1 MKIRRK
7 AVIFVSSMMLLSCF
21 STIGSAQILPEAD
34 VECED
39 LVTLDISPGS
49 TRQAIV
55 NCELTNPTSGPESIE
70 ISYQSGNLDVAGPG
84 SMTVEGGESVDFQ
97 IAVESTGEIP
107 AGMYDINVSV
117 VVTEWNGVPVSVF
130 GFSDEDVIEVEVL
143 PYTVCSSSGPSAI
156 FSEAG
161 EDVLFSVVY
170 SCDSNE
176 ENSLEV
182 SLHLLEKGSSQETMW
197 PSGFN
202 DMSVDTCRVEN
213 PMGSVNCDFVL
224 TTPSNL
230 QSKWEG
236 CLIVVDEM
244 TDPNWGCSSEF
255 AFSLTVNEKE
265 TVVPSVGLDV
275 NGTFLEDFGITEE
288 NQSLLIGVGLGGAI
302 LMLSLFF
309 LYRRRRG

>member
-1 MKIRRK
+1 MKILRM
-7 AVIFVSSMMLLSCF
+7 AVIFVSSMMPICCF
-21 STIGSAQILPEAD
+21 STSGSAQILPEAD

-39 LVTLDISPGS
+39 SVTLDISPDS
-49 TRQAIV
+49 VKQAIV
-55 NCELTNPTSGPESIE
+55 NCELTNPTSGSENIE
-70 ISYQSGNLDVAGPG
+70 ISYQSGNLNVAGPG

-97 IAVESTGEIP
+97 IAVASSGEIP

-130 GFSDEDVIEVEVL
+130 GFSDEDVVEVEIL

-161 EDVLFSVVY
+161 DDVLLSVVY

-176 ENSLEV
+176 ESSLEV
-182 SLHLLEKGSSQETMW
+182 SLHLLEEGSIQETMW

-244 TDPNWGCSSEF
+244 TDPIWSCSSEF

-265 TVVPSVGLDV
+265 TVVPSVGIDV
-275 NGTFLEDFGITEE
+275 NGTFLEELGVTEE
-288 NQSLLIGVGLGGAI
+288 NQNLVIGGAAGGLI
-302 LMLSLFF
+302 LVASLYAFF
-309 LYRRRRG
+309 RRKV

>member
-1 MKIRRK
+1 MKIRRM
-7 AVIFVSSMMLLSCF
+7 AVIFVSSMMLICCF
-21 STIGSAQILPEAD
+21 STSGSAQILPEAD

-39 LVTLDISPGS
+39 SVTLDISPDS
-49 TRQAIV
+49 VKQAIV
-55 NCELTNPTSGPESIE
+55 NCELTNPTSGSESIE
-70 ISYQSGNLDVAGPG
+70 ISYQSGNLNVAGPG
-84 SMTVEGGESVDFQ
+84 SITVEGGESVDFQ
-97 IAVESTGEIP
+97 IAVASSGEIP

-130 GFSDEDVIEVEVL
+130 GFSDEDVVEVEVL

-161 EDVLFSVVY
+161 DDVLLSVVY

-176 ENSLEV
+176 ESSLEV
-182 SLHLLEKGSSQETMW
+182 SLHLLEEGSIQETMW

-244 TDPNWGCSSEF
+244 TDPIWSCSSEF

-265 TVVPSVGLDV
+265 TVVPSVGIDV
-275 NGTFLEDFGITEE
+275 NGTFLEELGVTEE
-288 NQSLLIGVGLGGAI
+288 NQNLVIGGAAGGLI
-302 LMLSLFF
+302 LVASLYVFF
-309 LYRRRRG
+309 RRKV

>member
-1 MKIRRK
+1 MKILRM
-7 AVIFVSSMMLLSCF
+7 AVIFVSSMMLICCF
-21 STIGSAQILPEAD
+21 STSGSAQILPEAD

-39 LVTLDISPGS
+39 SVTLDISPDS
-49 TRQAIV
+49 VKQAIV
-55 NCELTNPTSGPESIE
+55 NCELTNPTSGSENIE
-70 ISYQSGNLDVAGPG
+70 ISYQSGNLNVAGPG

-97 IAVESTGEIP
+97 IAVASSGEIP

-130 GFSDEDVIEVEVL
+130 GFSDEDVVEVEIL

-161 EDVLFSVVY
+161 DDVLLSVVY

-176 ENSLEV
+176 ESSLEV
-182 SLHLLEKGSSQETMW
+182 SLHLLEEGSIQETMW

-244 TDPNWGCSSEF
+244 TDPIWSCSSEF

-265 TVVPSVGLDV
+265 TVVPSVGIDV
-275 NGTFLEDFGITEE
+275 NGTFLEELGVTEE
-288 NQSLLIGVGLGGAI
+288 NQNLVIGGAAGGLI
-302 LMLSLFF
+302 LVASLYAFF
-309 LYRRRRG
+309 RRKV

>member
-1 MKIRRK
+1 MKIRRM
-7 AVIFVSSMMLLSCF
+7 AVIFVSSMMLICCF
-21 STIGSAQILPEAD
+21 STSGSAQILPEAD

-39 LVTLDISPGS
+39 SVTLDISPDS
-49 TRQAIV
+49 VKQAIV
-55 NCELTNPTSGPESIE
+55 NCELTNPTSGSESVE
-70 ISYQSGNLDVAGPG
+70 ISYQSGNLNVAGPG
-84 SMTVEGGESVDFQ
+84 SITVEGGESVDFQ
-97 IAVESTGEIP
+97 IAVASSGEIP

-130 GFSDEDVIEVEVL
+130 GFSDEDVVEVEVL

-161 EDVLFSVVY
+161 DDVLLSVVY

-176 ENSLEV
+176 ESSLEV
-182 SLHLLEKGSSQETMW
+182 SLHLLEEGSVQETMW

-244 TDPNWGCSSEF
+244 TDPIWSCSSEF

-265 TVVPSVGLDV
+265 TVVPSVGIDV
-275 NGTFLEDFGITEE
+275 NGTFLEELGVTEE
-288 NQSLLIGVGLGGAI
+288 NQNLVIGGAAGGLI
-302 LMLSLFF
+302 LVASLYAFF
-309 LYRRRRG
+309 RRKV

>member
-1 MKIRRK
+1 MKIRRM
-7 AVIFVSSMMLLSCF
+7 AVIFVSSMMLICCF
-21 STIGSAQILPEAD
+21 STSGSAQILPEAD
-34 VECED
+34 LECED
-39 LVTLDISPGS
+39 SVTLDISPDS
-49 TRQAIV
+49 VKQAIV
-55 NCELTNPTSGPESIE
+55 NCELTNPTSGSESIE
-70 ISYQSGNLDVAGPG
+70 ISYQSGNLNVAGPG
-84 SMTVEGGESVDFQ
+84 SITVEGGESVDFQ
-97 IAVESTGEIP
+97 IAVASSGEIP
-107 AGMYDINVSV
+107 TGMYDINVSA

-130 GFSDEDVIEVEVL
+130 GFSDEDVVEVEVL

-161 EDVLFSVVY
+161 DDVLLSVVY

-176 ENSLEV
+176 ESSLEV
-182 SLHLLEKGSSQETMW
+182 SLHLLEEGSIQETMW

-244 TDPNWGCSSEF
+244 TDPIWSCSSEF

-265 TVVPSVGLDV
+265 TVVPSVGIDV
-275 NGTFLEDFGITEE
+275 NGTFLEELGVTEE
-288 NQSLLIGVGLGGAI
+288 NQNLVIGGAAGGLI
-302 LMLSLFF
+302 LVASLYAFF
-309 LYRRRRG
+309 RRKV

>member
-1 MKIRRK
+1 MKIRRM
-7 AVIFVSSMMLLSCF
+7 AVIFVSSMMLICCF
-21 STIGSAQILPEAD
+21 STSGSAQILPEAD

-39 LVTLDISPGS
+39 SVMLDISPDS
-49 TRQAIV
+49 VKQAIV
-55 NCELTNPTSGPESIE
+55 NCELTNPTSGSESIE
-70 ISYQSGNLDVAGPG
+70 ISYQSGNLNVAGPG
-84 SMTVEGGESVDFQ
+84 SMTVGGGESVDFQ
-97 IAVESTGEIP
+97 IAVASSGEIP

-130 GFSDEDVIEVEVL
+130 GFSDEDVVEVEVL

-161 EDVLFSVVY
+161 DDVLLSVVY

-176 ENSLEV
+176 ESSLEV
-182 SLHLLEKGSSQETMW
+182 SLHLLEEGSIQETMW

-244 TDPNWGCSSEF
+244 TDPIWSCSSEF

-265 TVVPSVGLDV
+265 TVVPSVGIDV
-275 NGTFLEDFGITEE
+275 NGTFLEELGVTEE
-288 NQSLLIGVGLGGAI
+288 NQNLVIGGAAGGLI
-302 LMLSLFF
+302 LVASLYAFF
-309 LYRRRRG
+309 RRKV

>member
-1 MKIRRK
+1 MKVRDM
-7 AVIFVSSMMLLSCF
+7 AVIFVSSMMLICCF
-21 STIGSAQILPEAD
+21 SSIGSAQILPEAD

-39 LVTLDISPGS
+39 SVRLDISPGS
-49 TRQAIV
+49 AKQAIV
-55 NCELTNPTSGPESIE
+55 NCELTNPTSGSESME
-70 ISYQSGNLDVAGPG
+70 ISYQSGNLNVAGPG
-84 SMTVEGGESVDFQ
+84 SMTVGGGESVDFQ
-97 IAVESTGEIP
+97 IAVASSGENP

-130 GFSDEDVIEVEVL
+130 GFSDEDVVEVEVL

-156 FSEAG
+156 FAEAG
-161 EDVLFSVVY
+161 DDVSFSVVY

-182 SLHLLEKGSSQETMW
+182 SLHLLEEGSSQETMW

-236 CLIVVDEM
+236 CLIVVDET
-244 TDPNWGCSSEF
+244 TDPIWGCSSEF
-255 AFSLTVNEKE
+255 AFSLTVNEKD
-265 TVVPSVGLDV
+265 TVVPSVGIEV
-275 NGTFLEDFGITEE
+275 NGTFLEELGVTEE
-288 NQSLLIGVGLGGAI
+288 NQNLVVGGTAGVLILVASLYV
-302 LMLSLFF
+302 FF
-309 LYRRRRG
+309 KRKV

>member
-1 MKIRRK
+1 MKVRDM
-7 AVIFVSSMMLLSCF
+7 AVIFVSSMMLICCF

-39 LVTLDISPGS
+39 SVTLDISPGS
-49 TRQAIV
+49 AKQAIV
-55 NCELTNPTSGPESIE
+55 NCELTNPTSGSESME
-70 ISYQSGNLDVAGPG
+70 ISYQSGNLNVAGPG
-84 SMTVEGGESVDFQ
+84 SMTVGGGESVDFQ
-97 IAVESTGEIP
+97 IAVASSGENP

-130 GFSDEDVIEVEVL
+130 GFSDEDVVEVEVL

-156 FSEAG
+156 FAEAG
-161 EDVLFSVVY
+161 DDVSFSVVY

-182 SLHLLEKGSSQETMW
+182 SLHLLEEGSSQETMW

-236 CLIVVDEM
+236 CLIVVDET
-244 TDPNWGCSSEF
+244 TDPIWGCSSEF
-255 AFSLTVNEKE
+255 AFSLTVNEKD
-265 TVVPSVGLDV
+265 TVVPSVGIEV
-275 NGTFLEDFGITEE
+275 NGTFLEELGVTEE
-288 NQSLLIGVGLGGAI
+288 NQNLVVGGTAGVLILVASLYV
-302 LMLSLFF
+302 FF
-309 LYRRRRG
+309 KRKV

>member
-1 MKIRRK
+1 MKIRRM
-7 AVIFVSSMMLLSCF
+7 AVIFVSSMMLICCF
-21 STIGSAQILPEAD
+21 STSGSAQILPEAD

-39 LVTLDISPGS
+39 SVTLDISPDS
-49 TRQAIV
+49 VKQAIV
-55 NCELTNPTSGPESIE
+55 HCELTNPTSGSESIE
-70 ISYQSGNLDVAGPG
+70 ISYQSGNLNVAGPG

-97 IAVESTGEIP
+97 IAVASSGEIP

-130 GFSDEDVIEVEVL
+130 GFSDEDVVEVEVL

-161 EDVLFSVVY
+161 DDVLLSVVY

-176 ENSLEV
+176 ESSLEV
-182 SLHLLEKGSSQETMW
+182 SLHLLEEGSIQETMW

-244 TDPNWGCSSEF
+244 TDPIWSCSSEF

-265 TVVPSVGLDV
+265 TVVPSVGIDV
-275 NGTFLEDFGITEE
+275 NGTFLEELGVTEE
-288 NQSLLIGVGLGGAI
+288 NQNLVIGGAAGGLI
-302 LMLSLFF
+302 LVASLYAFF
-309 LYRRRRG
+309 RRKV

>member
-1 MKIRRK
+1 MKIRRM
-7 AVIFVSSMMLLSCF
+7 AVIFVSSMMLICCF
-21 STIGSAQILPEAD
+21 STSGSAQILPEAD

-39 LVTLDISPGS
+39 SVTLDISPDS
-49 TRQAIV
+49 VKQAIV
-55 NCELTNPTSGPESIE
+55 NCELTNPTSGSESIE
-70 ISYQSGNLDVAGPG
+70 ISYQSGNLNVAGPG

-97 IAVESTGEIP
+97 ISVASSGEIP

-130 GFSDEDVIEVEVL
+130 GFSDEDVVEVEIL

-161 EDVLFSVVY
+161 DDVLLSVVY

-176 ENSLEV
+176 ESSLEV
-182 SLHLLEKGSSQETMW
+182 SLHLLEEGSIQETMW

-244 TDPNWGCSSEF
+244 TDPIWSCSSEF

-265 TVVPSVGLDV
+265 TVVPSVGIDV
-275 NGTFLEDFGITEE
+275 NGTFLEELGVTEE
-288 NQSLLIGVGLGGAI
+288 NQNLVIGGAAGGLI
-302 LMLSLFF
+302 LVASLYAFF
-309 LYRRRRG
+309 RRKV

>member
-1 MKIRRK
+1 MKIRRM
-7 AVIFVSSMMLLSCF
+7 AVIFVSSMMLICCF
-21 STIGSAQILPEAD
+21 STSGSAQILPEAD

-39 LVTLDISPGS
+39 SVMLDISPDS
-49 TRQAIV
+49 VKQAIV
-55 NCELTNPTSGPESIE
+55 NCELTNPTSGSESIE
-70 ISYQSGNLDVAGPG
+70 ISYQSGNLNVAGPG

-97 IAVESTGEIP
+97 IVVASSGEIT

-130 GFSDEDVIEVEVL
+130 GFSDEDVVEVEIL

-161 EDVLFSVVY
+161 DDVLLSVVY

-176 ENSLEV
+176 ESSLEV
-182 SLHLLEKGSSQETMW
+182 SLHLLEEGSIQETMW

-244 TDPNWGCSSEF
+244 TDPIWSCSSEF

-265 TVVPSVGLDV
+265 TVVPSVGIDV
-275 NGTFLEDFGITEE
+275 NGTFLEELGVTEE
-288 NQSLLIGVGLGGAI
+288 NQNLVIGGAASGLI
-302 LMLSLFF
+302 LVASLYAFF
-309 LYRRRRG
+309 RRKV

>member
-1 MKIRRK
+1 MKIRRM
-7 AVIFVSSMMLLSCF
+7 AVIFVSSMMLICCF
-21 STIGSAQILPEAD
+21 STSGSAQILPEAD
-34 VECED
+34 LECED
-39 LVTLDISPGS
+39 SVTLDISPDS
-49 TRQAIV
+49 TKQAIV
-55 NCELTNPTSGPESIE
+55 NCELTNPTSGSESIE
-70 ISYQSGNLDVAGPG
+70 ISYQSGNLNVAGPG
-84 SMTVEGGESVDFQ
+84 SITVEGGESVDFQ
-97 IAVESTGEIP
+97 IAVASSGEIP
-107 AGMYDINVSV
+107 TGMYDINVSV

-130 GFSDEDVIEVEVL
+130 GFSDEDVVEVEVL

-161 EDVLFSVVY
+161 DDVLLSVVY

-176 ENSLEV
+176 ESSLEV
-182 SLHLLEKGSSQETMW
+182 SLHLLEEGSIQETMW

-244 TDPNWGCSSEF
+244 TDPIWSCSSEF

-265 TVVPSVGLDV
+265 TVVPSVGIDV
-275 NGTFLEDFGITEE
+275 NGTFLEELGVTEE
-288 NQSLLIGVGLGGAI
+288 NQNLVIGGAAGGLI
-302 LMLSLFF
+302 LVASLYAFF
-309 LYRRRRG
+309 RRKV

>member
-1 MKIRRK
+1 MKIRRM
-7 AVIFVSSMMLLSCF
+7 AVIFVSSMMLICCF
-21 STIGSAQILPEAD
+21 STSGSAQILPEAD

-39 LVTLDISPGS
+39 SVMLDISPDS
-49 TRQAIV
+49 VKQAIV
-55 NCELTNPTSGPESIE
+55 NCELTNPTSGSESIE
-70 ISYQSGNLDVAGPG
+70 ISYQSGNLNVAGPG

-97 IAVESTGEIP
+97 IAVASSGEIP

-130 GFSDEDVIEVEVL
+130 GFSDEDVVEVEIL

-161 EDVLFSVVY
+161 DDVLLSVVY

-176 ENSLEV
+176 ESSLEV
-182 SLHLLEKGSSQETMW
+182 SLHLLEEGSIQETMW

-202 DMSVDTCRVEN
+202 DMSLDTCRVEN

-244 TDPNWGCSSEF
+244 TDPIWSCSSEF

-265 TVVPSVGLDV
+265 TVVPSVGIDV
-275 NGTFLEDFGITEE
+275 NGTFLEELGVTEE
-288 NQSLLIGVGLGGAI
+288 NQNLVIGGAAGGLI
-302 LMLSLFF
+302 LVASLYAFF
-309 LYRRRRG
+309 RRKV

>member
-1 MKIRRK
+1 MKIRRM
-7 AVIFVSSMMLLSCF
+7 AVIFVSSMMLICSF
-21 STIGSAQILPEAD
+21 STSGSAQILPEAD

-39 LVTLDISPGS
+39 SVMLDISPDS
-49 TRQAIV
+49 VKQAIV
-55 NCELTNPTSGPESIE
+55 NCELTNPTSGSESIE
-70 ISYQSGNLDVAGPG
+70 ISYQSGNLNVAGPG

-97 IAVESTGEIP
+97 IVVASSGEIT

-130 GFSDEDVIEVEVL
+130 GFSDEDVVEVEIL

-161 EDVLFSVVY
+161 DDVLLSVVY

-176 ENSLEV
+176 ESSLEV
-182 SLHLLEKGSSQETMW
+182 SLHLLEEGSSQETMW

-244 TDPNWGCSSEF
+244 TDPIWSCSSEF

-265 TVVPSVGLDV
+265 TVVPSVGIDV
-275 NGTFLEDFGITEE
+275 NGTFLEELGVTEE
-288 NQSLLIGVGLGGAI
+288 NQNLVIGGAAGGLI
-302 LMLSLFF
+302 LVASLYAFF
-309 LYRRRRG
+309 RRKV

>member
-1 MKIRRK
+1 MKIRRR
-7 AVIFVSSMMLLSCF
+7 AVIFVSSVILICCF
-21 STIGSAQILPEAD
+21 SPIGSAQILPEAD

-39 LVTLDISPGS
+39 SVTMDISPGS
-49 TRQAIV
+49 VKQAIV
-55 NCELTNPTSGPESIE
+55 NCELTNPTSGSESIE
-70 ISYQSGNLDVAGPG
+70 ISYQSGNLNVAGPG

-97 IAVESTGEIP
+97 IAVASTGEIP
-107 AGMYDINVSV
+107 AGVYDVNVSV

-130 GFSDEDVIEVEVL
+130 GFSDEDVVEVEVL
-143 PYTVCSSSGPSAI
+143 PYTVCSSSRPSAI

-161 EDVLFSVVY
+161 DDVLFSVVY

-182 SLHLLEKGSSQETMW
+182 SLHLLEEGSAQEAMW

-202 DMSVDTCRVEN
+202 DMSTDACRIEN
-213 PMGSVNCDFVL
+213 PMGSVNCDFIL

-244 TDPNWGCSSEF
+244 TDPVWSCSSEF
-255 AFSLTVNEKE
+255 AFPLTVNEKE
-265 TVVPSVGLDV
+265 VVVPSVGIDV
-275 NGTFLEDFGITEE
+275 NGTFLEELGVTEE
-288 NQSLLIGVGLGGAI
+288 NQNLVIGGTASVLILVA
-302 LMLSLFF
+302 SLFVF
-309 LYRRRRG
+309 FRRKV

>member
-1 MKIRRK
+1 MKIRRM
-7 AVIFVSSMMLLSCF
+7 AVIFVSSMMLICCF
-21 STIGSAQILPEAD
+21 STSGSAQILPEAD

-39 LVTLDISPGS
+39 SVTLDISPDS
-49 TRQAIV
+49 VKQAIV
-55 NCELTNPTSGPESIE
+55 NCELTNPTSGSESIE
-70 ISYQSGNLDVAGPG
+70 ISYQSGNLNVAGPG

-97 IAVESTGEIP
+97 IAVASSGEIP

-130 GFSDEDVIEVEVL
+130 GFSDEDVVEVEVL

-161 EDVLFSVVY
+161 DDVLLSVVY

-176 ENSLEV
+176 ESSLEV
-182 SLHLLEKGSSQETMW
+182 SLHLLEEGSIQETMW

-224 TTPSNL
+224 TTPSH
-230 QSKWEG
+230 
-236 CLIVVDEM
+236 
-244 TDPNWGCSSEF
+244 
-255 AFSLTVNEKE
+255 
-265 TVVPSVGLDV
+265 
-275 NGTFLEDFGITEE
+275 
-288 NQSLLIGVGLGGAI
+288 LL
-302 LMLSLFF
+302 
-309 LYRRRRG
+309 

>member
-1 MKIRRK
+1 VKVRDM
-7 AVIFVSSMMLLSCF
+7 AVIFVSSMMLICCF

-39 LVTLDISPGS
+39 SVTLDISPGS
-49 TRQAIV
+49 AKQAIV
-55 NCELTNPTSGPESIE
+55 NCELTNPTSGSESME
-70 ISYQSGNLDVAGPG
+70 ISYQSGNLNVAGPG
-84 SMTVEGGESVDFQ
+84 SMTVGGGESVDFQ
-97 IAVESTGEIP
+97 ITVASSGENP

-130 GFSDEDVIEVEVL
+130 GFSDEDVVEVEVL

-156 FSEAG
+156 FAEAG
-161 EDVLFSVVY
+161 DDVSFSVVY

-182 SLHLLEKGSSQETMW
+182 SLHLLEEGSSQETMW

-236 CLIVVDEM
+236 CLIVVDE
-244 TDPNWGCSSEF
+244 TTNPIWGCSSEF
-255 AFSLTVNEKE
+255 AFSLTVNEKD
-265 TVVPSVGLDV
+265 TVVPSVGIEV
-275 NGTFLEDFGITEE
+275 NGTFLEELGVTEE
-288 NQSLLIGVGLGGAI
+288 NQNLVVGGTAGVLILVASLYV
-302 LMLSLFF
+302 FF
-309 LYRRRRG
+309 KRKV

>member
-1 MKIRRK
+1 MKIRRR
-7 AVIFVSSMMLLSCF
+7 AVIFVSSVILICCF
-21 STIGSAQILPEAD
+21 SPIGSAQILPEAD

-39 LVTLDISPGS
+39 SVTMDISPGS
-49 TRQAIV
+49 VKQAIV
-55 NCELTNPTSGPESIE
+55 NCELTNPTSGSESIE
-70 ISYQSGNLDVAGPG
+70 ISYQSGNLNVAGPG

-97 IAVESTGEIP
+97 IAVASTDEIP

-182 SLHLLEKGSSQETMW
+182 SLHLLEEGSAQEAMW

-202 DMSVDTCRVEN
+202 DMSTDACRIEN
-213 PMGSVNCDFVL
+213 PMGSVNCDFIL

-244 TDPNWGCSSEF
+244 TDPVWSCSSEF
-255 AFSLTVNEKE
+255 AFPLTVNEKE
-265 TVVPSVGLDV
+265 VVVPSVGIDV
-275 NGTFLEDFGITEE
+275 NGTFLEELGVTEE
-288 NQSLLIGVGLGGAI
+288 NQNLVIGGTASVLILVA
-302 LMLSLFF
+302 SLFVF
-309 LYRRRRG
+309 FRRKV

>member
-1 MKIRRK
+1 MKIRRM
-7 AVIFVSSMMLLSCF
+7 AVIFVSSMMLICCF
-21 STIGSAQILPEAD
+21 STSGSAQILPEAD

-39 LVTLDISPGS
+39 SVMLDISPDS
-49 TRQAIV
+49 VKQAIV
-55 NCELTNPTSGPESIE
+55 NCELTNPTSGSESIE
-70 ISYQSGNLDVAGPG
+70 ISYQSGNLNVAGPG

-97 IAVESTGEIP
+97 IAVASSGEIP

-130 GFSDEDVIEVEVL
+130 GFSDEDVVEVEVL

-161 EDVLFSVVY
+161 DDVLLSVVY

-176 ENSLEV
+176 ESSLEV
-182 SLHLLEKGSSQETMW
+182 SLHLLEEGSIQETMW

-244 TDPNWGCSSEF
+244 TDPVWSCSSEF

-265 TVVPSVGLDV
+265 TVVPSVGIDV
-275 NGTFLEDFGITEE
+275 NGTFLEELGVTEE
-288 NQSLLIGVGLGGAI
+288 NQNLVIGGAAGGLI
-302 LMLSLFF
+302 LVASLYAFF
-309 LYRRRRG
+309 RRKV

>member
-1 MKIRRK
+1 MKIRRR
-7 AVIFVSSMMLLSCF
+7 AVIFVSSVILICCF
-21 STIGSAQILPEAD
+21 SPIGSAQILPEAD

-39 LVTLDISPGS
+39 SVTMDISPGS
-49 TRQAIV
+49 VKQAIV
-55 NCELTNPTSGPESIE
+55 NCELTNPTSGSESIE
-70 ISYQSGNLDVAGPG
+70 ISYQSGNLNVAGPG

-97 IAVESTGEIP
+97 IAVASTDEIP

-130 GFSDEDVIEVEVL
+130 GFSDEDVVEVEVL
-143 PYTVCSSSGPSAI
+143 PYTVCSSSRPSAI

-161 EDVLFSVVY
+161 DDVLFSVVY

-182 SLHLLEKGSSQETMW
+182 SLHLLEEGSAQEAMW

-202 DMSVDTCRVEN
+202 DMSTDACRIEN
-213 PMGSVNCDFVL
+213 PMGSVNCDFIL

-244 TDPNWGCSSEF
+244 TDPVWSCSSEF
-255 AFSLTVNEKE
+255 AFPLTVNEKE
-265 TVVPSVGLDV
+265 VVVPSVGIDV
-275 NGTFLEDFGITEE
+275 NGTFLEELGVTEE
-288 NQSLLIGVGLGGAI
+288 NQNLVIGGTASVLILVA
-302 LMLSLFF
+302 SLFVF
-309 LYRRRRG
+309 FRRKV

>member
-1 MKIRRK
+1 MKIRSV
-7 AVIFVSSMMLLSCF
+7 AVIFVSSMMLICCF

-39 LVTLDISPGS
+39 SVTLDISPDS
-49 TRQAIV
+49 VKQAIV
-55 NCELTNPTSGPESIE
+55 NCELTNPTSGSESIE
-70 ISYQSGNLDVAGPG
+70 ISYQSGNLNVAGPG
-84 SMTVEGGESVDFQ
+84 SMTVGGGESVDFQ
-97 IAVESTGEIP
+97 IAVASSGEIP

-130 GFSDEDVIEVEVL
+130 GFSDEDVVEVEVL

-161 EDVLFSVVY
+161 DDVLLSVVY

-176 ENSLEV
+176 ESSLEV
-182 SLHLLEKGSSQETMW
+182 SLHLLEEGSIQETMW

-244 TDPNWGCSSEF
+244 TDPIWSCSSEF

-265 TVVPSVGLDV
+265 TVVPSVGIDV
-275 NGTFLEDFGITEE
+275 NGTFLEELGVTEE
-288 NQSLLIGVGLGGAI
+288 NQNLVIGGAAGGLI
-302 LMLSLFF
+302 LVASLYAFF
-309 LYRRRRG
+309 RRKV

>member
-1 MKIRRK
+1 M
-7 AVIFVSSMMLLSCF
+7 AVIFVSSMMLICCF
-21 STIGSAQILPEAD
+21 STSGSAQILPEAD
-34 VECED
+34 LECED
-39 LVTLDISPGS
+39 SVTLDISPDS
-49 TRQAIV
+49 TKQAIV
-55 NCELTNPTSGPESIE
+55 NCELTNPTSGSESIE
-70 ISYQSGNLDVAGPG
+70 ISYQSGNLNVAGPG
-84 SMTVEGGESVDFQ
+84 SMTVGGGESVDFQ
-97 IAVESTGEIP
+97 IAVASSGEIP

-130 GFSDEDVIEVEVL
+130 GFSDEDVVEVEVL

-161 EDVLFSVVY
+161 DDVLLSVVY

-176 ENSLEV
+176 ESSLEV
-182 SLHLLEKGSSQETMW
+182 SLHLLEEGSIQETMW

-244 TDPNWGCSSEF
+244 TDPIWSCSSEF

-265 TVVPSVGLDV
+265 TVVPSVGIDV
-275 NGTFLEDFGITEE
+275 NGTFLEELGVTEE
-288 NQSLLIGVGLGGAI
+288 NQNLVIGGAAGGLI
-302 LMLSLFF
+302 LVASLYAFF
-309 LYRRRRG
+309 RRKV

>member
-1 MKIRRK
+1 VKIRRM
-7 AVIFVSSMMLLSCF
+7 AVIFVSSMMLICCF
-21 STIGSAQILPEAD
+21 STSGSAQILPEAD

-39 LVTLDISPGS
+39 SVMLDISPDS
-49 TRQAIV
+49 VKQAIV
-55 NCELTNPTSGPESIE
+55 NCELTNPTSGSESIE
-70 ISYQSGNLDVAGPG
+70 ISYQSGNLNVAGPG
-84 SMTVEGGESVDFQ
+84 SMTVGGGESVDFQ
-97 IAVESTGEIP
+97 IVVASTGEIP
-107 AGMYDINVSV
+107 TGMYDINVSV

-130 GFSDEDVIEVEVL
+130 GFSDEDVVEVEIL

-161 EDVLFSVVY
+161 DDVLLSVVY

-176 ENSLEV
+176 ESSLEV
-182 SLHLLEKGSSQETMW
+182 SLHLLEEGSIQETMW

-244 TDPNWGCSSEF
+244 TDPIWSCSSEF

-265 TVVPSVGLDV
+265 TVVPSVGIDV
-275 NGTFLEDFGITEE
+275 NGTFLEELGVTEE
-288 NQSLLIGVGLGGAI
+288 NQNLVIGGAAGGLI
-302 LMLSLFF
+302 LVASLYAFF
-309 LYRRRRG
+309 RRKV

>member
-1 MKIRRK
+1 M
-7 AVIFVSSMMLLSCF
+7 AVIFVSSMMLICCF

-39 LVTLDISPGS
+39 SVTLDISPGS
-49 TRQAIV
+49 AKQAIV
-55 NCELTNPTSGPESIE
+55 NCELTNPTSGSESME
-70 ISYQSGNLDVAGPG
+70 ISYQSGNLNVAGPG
-84 SMTVEGGESVDFQ
+84 SMTVGGGESVDFQ
-97 IAVESTGEIP
+97 IAVASSGENL

-130 GFSDEDVIEVEVL
+130 GFSDEDVVEVEVL

-156 FSEAG
+156 FAEAG
-161 EDVLFSVVY
+161 DDVSFSVVY

-182 SLHLLEKGSSQETMW
+182 SLHLLEEGSSQETMW

-236 CLIVVDEM
+236 CLIVVDET
-244 TDPNWGCSSEF
+244 TDPIWGCSSEF
-255 AFSLTVNEKE
+255 AFSLTVNEKD
-265 TVVPSVGLDV
+265 TVVPSVGIEV
-275 NGTFLEDFGITEE
+275 NGTFLEELGVTEE
-288 NQSLLIGVGLGGAI
+288 NQNLVVGGTAGVLILVASLYV
-302 LMLSLFF
+302 FF
-309 LYRRRRG
+309 KRKV

>member
-1 MKIRRK
+1 MKIRRM
-7 AVIFVSSMMLLSCF
+7 AVIFVSSMMLICCF

-39 LVTLDISPGS
+39 SVTLDISPDS
-49 TRQAIV
+49 VKQAIV
-55 NCELTNPTSGPESIE
+55 NCELTNPTSGSESVE
-70 ISYQSGNLDVAGPG
+70 ISYQSGNLNVAGPG
-84 SMTVEGGESVDFQ
+84 SITVEGGESVDFQ
-97 IAVESTGEIP
+97 IAVASSGEIP

-130 GFSDEDVIEVEVL
+130 GFSDEDVVEVEVL

-161 EDVLFSVVY
+161 DDVLLSVVY

-176 ENSLEV
+176 ESSLEV
-182 SLHLLEKGSSQETMW
+182 SLHLLEEGSIQETMW

-244 TDPNWGCSSEF
+244 TDPIWSCSSEF

-265 TVVPSVGLDV
+265 TVVPSVGIDV
-275 NGTFLEDFGITEE
+275 NGTFLEELGVTEE
-288 NQSLLIGVGLGGAI
+288 NQNLVIGGAAGGLI
-302 LMLSLFF
+302 LVASLYAFF
-309 LYRRRRG
+309 RRKV

>member
-1 MKIRRK
+1 MKIRRR
-7 AVIFVSSMMLLSCF
+7 AVIFVSSVMLICCF
-21 STIGSAQILPEAD
+21 SPNGSAQILPEAD

-39 LVTLDISPGS
+39 SITLDISPGS
-49 TRQAIV
+49 VKQAIV
-55 NCELTNPTSGPESIE
+55 NCELTNPTSGSESIE
-70 ISYQSGNLDVAGPG
+70 ISYQSGNLNVAGPG
-84 SMTVEGGESVDFQ
+84 SMTVDGGESVDFQ
-97 IAVESTGEIP
+97 IAVASTGGIS

-130 GFSDEDVIEVEVL
+130 GFSDEDVVEVEVL
-143 PYTVCSSSGPSAI
+143 PYTVCSSSRPSAI

-161 EDVLFSVVY
+161 DDVLFSVVY

-182 SLHLLEKGSSQETMW
+182 SLHLLEEGSAQEAMW

-202 DMSVDTCRVEN
+202 DMSTDACRIEN
-213 PMGSVNCDFVL
+213 PMGSVNCDFIL

-244 TDPNWGCSSEF
+244 TDPVWSCSSEF
-255 AFSLTVNEKE
+255 AFPLTVNEKE
-265 TVVPSVGLDV
+265 VVVPSVGIDV
-275 NGTFLEDFGITEE
+275 NGTFLEELGVTEE
-288 NQSLLIGVGLGGAI
+288 NQNLVIGGTASVLILVA
-302 LMLSLFF
+302 SLFVF
-309 LYRRRRG
+309 FRRKV

>member
-1 MKIRRK
+1 VKIRRR
-7 AVIFVSSMMLLSCF
+7 AVIFVSSVILICCF
-21 STIGSAQILPEAD
+21 SPIGSAQILPEAD

-39 LVTLDISPGS
+39 SVTMDISPGS
-49 TRQAIV
+49 VKQAIV
-55 NCELTNPTSGPESIE
+55 NCELTNPTSGSESIE
-70 ISYQSGNLDVAGPG
+70 ISYQSGNLNVAGPG

-97 IAVESTGEIP
+97 IAVASTGEIP
-107 AGMYDINVSV
+107 AGVYDVNVSV

-130 GFSDEDVIEVEVL
+130 GFSDEDVVEVEVL
-143 PYTVCSSSGPSAI
+143 PYTVCSSSRPSAI

-161 EDVLFSVVY
+161 DDVLFSVVY

-182 SLHLLEKGSSQETMW
+182 SLHLLEEGSAQEAMW

-202 DMSVDTCRVEN
+202 DMSTDACRIEN
-213 PMGSVNCDFVL
+213 PMGSVNCDFIL

-244 TDPNWGCSSEF
+244 TDPVWSCSSEF
-255 AFSLTVNEKE
+255 AFPLTVNEKE
-265 TVVPSVGLDV
+265 AVVPSVGIDV
-275 NGTFLEDFGITEE
+275 NGTFLEELGVTEE
-288 NQSLLIGVGLGGAI
+288 NQNLVIGGTASVLILVA
-302 LMLSLFF
+302 SLFVF
-309 LYRRRRG
+309 FRRKV

>member
-1 MKIRRK
+1 MKIRRR
-7 AVIFVSSMMLLSCF
+7 AVIFVSSVILICCF
-21 STIGSAQILPEAD
+21 SPIGSAQILPEAD

-39 LVTLDISPGS
+39 SVTMDISPGS
-49 TRQAIV
+49 VKQAIV
-55 NCELTNPTSGPESIE
+55 NCELTNPTSGSESIE
-70 ISYQSGNLDVAGPG
+70 ISYQSGNLNVAGPG

-97 IAVESTGEIP
+97 IAVASTGEIP

-130 GFSDEDVIEVEVL
+130 GFSDEDVVEVEVL
-143 PYTVCSSSGPSAI
+143 PYTVCSSSRPSAI

-161 EDVLFSVVY
+161 DDVLFSVVY

-182 SLHLLEKGSSQETMW
+182 SLHLLEEGSSQETMW

-213 PMGSVNCDFVL
+213 PMGSVNCDFIL

-244 TDPNWGCSSEF
+244 TDMVWSCSSEF
-255 AFSLTVNEKE
+255 AFPLTVNEKE
-265 TVVPSVGLDV
+265 VVVPSVGIDV
-275 NGTFLEDFGITEE
+275 NGTFLEELGVTEE
-288 NQSLLIGVGLGGAI
+288 NQNLVIGGTASVLILVAT
-302 LMLSLFF
+302 LFVF
-309 LYRRRRG
+309 FRRKV

>member
-1 MKIRRK
+1 MKIRRM
-7 AVIFVSSMMLLSCF
+7 AVIFVSSMMLICCF
-21 STIGSAQILPEAD
+21 STSGSAQILPEAD

-39 LVTLDISPGS
+39 SVMLDISPDS
-49 TRQAIV
+49 VKQAIV
-55 NCELTNPTSGPESIE
+55 NCELTNPTSGSESIE
-70 ISYQSGNLDVAGPG
+70 ISYQSGNLNVAGPG

-97 IAVESTGEIP
+97 IAVASSGETP

-161 EDVLFSVVY
+161 DDVLLSVVY

-176 ENSLEV
+176 ESSLEV
-182 SLHLLEKGSSQETMW
+182 SLHLLEEGSIQETMW

-244 TDPNWGCSSEF
+244 TDPIWSCSSEF

-265 TVVPSVGLDV
+265 TVVPSVGIDV
-275 NGTFLEDFGITEE
+275 NGTFLEELGVTEE
-288 NQSLLIGVGLGGAI
+288 NQNLVIGGAAGGLI
-302 LMLSLFF
+302 LVASLYAFF
-309 LYRRRRG
+309 RRKV

>member
-1 MKIRRK
+1 MKILRM
-7 AVIFVSSMMLLSCF
+7 AVIFVSSMMLICCF
-21 STIGSAQILPEAD
+21 STSGSAQILPEAD

-39 LVTLDISPGS
+39 SVTLDISPDS
-49 TRQAIV
+49 VKQAIV
-55 NCELTNPTSGPESIE
+55 NCELTNPTSGSESIE
-70 ISYQSGNLDVAGPG
+70 ISYQSGNLNVAGPG
-84 SMTVEGGESVDFQ
+84 SMTVEGGGSVDFQ
-97 IAVESTGEIP
+97 IAVASSGEIT

-130 GFSDEDVIEVEVL
+130 GFSDEDVVEVEIL

-161 EDVLFSVVY
+161 DDVLLSVVY

-176 ENSLEV
+176 ESSLEV
-182 SLHLLEKGSSQETMW
+182 SLHLLEEGSIQETMW

-244 TDPNWGCSSEF
+244 TDPIWSCSSEF

-265 TVVPSVGLDV
+265 TVVPSVGIDV
-275 NGTFLEDFGITEE
+275 NGTFLEELGVTEE
-288 NQSLLIGVGLGGAI
+288 NQNLVIGGAAGGLI
-302 LMLSLFF
+302 LVASLYAFF
-309 LYRRRRG
+309 RRKV

>member
-1 MKIRRK
+1 MKRPRK
-7 AVIFVSSMMLLSCF
+7 AVIFVSSMMLICCF

-97 IAVESTGEIP
+97 IAVESTGETP

-161 EDVLFSVVY
+161 DDVLLSVVY

-176 ENSLEV
+176 ESSLEV
-182 SLHLLEKGSSQETMW
+182 SLHLLEEGSIQETMW

-244 TDPNWGCSSEF
+244 TDPIWSCSSEF

-265 TVVPSVGLDV
+265 TVVPSVGIDV
-275 NGTFLEDFGITEE
+275 NGTFLEELGVTEE
-288 NQSLLIGVGLGGAI
+288 NQNLVIGGAAGGLI
-302 LMLSLFF
+302 LVASLYAFF
-309 LYRRRRG
+309 RRKV

>member
-1 MKIRRK
+1 MKIRRM
-7 AVIFVSSMMLLSCF
+7 AVIFVSSMMLICCF
-21 STIGSAQILPEAD
+21 STSGSAQILPEAD

-39 LVTLDISPGS
+39 SVMLDISPDS
-49 TRQAIV
+49 VKQAIV
-55 NCELTNPTSGPESIE
+55 NCELTNPTSGSESIE
-70 ISYQSGNLDVAGPG
+70 ISYQSGNLNVAGPG

-97 IAVESTGEIP
+97 ISVASSGEIP

-130 GFSDEDVIEVEVL
+130 GFSDEDVVEVEIL

-161 EDVLFSVVY
+161 DDVLLSVVY

-176 ENSLEV
+176 ESSLEV
-182 SLHLLEKGSSQETMW
+182 SLHLLEEGSIQETMW

-244 TDPNWGCSSEF
+244 TDPIWSCSSEF

-265 TVVPSVGLDV
+265 TVVPSVGIDV
-275 NGTFLEDFGITEE
+275 NGTFLEELGVTEE
-288 NQSLLIGVGLGGAI
+288 NQNLVIGGAAGGLI
-302 LMLSLFF
+302 LVASLYAFF
-309 LYRRRRG
+309 RRKV

>member
-1 MKIRRK
+1 MKIRRM
-7 AVIFVSSMMLLSCF
+7 AVIFVSSMMLICCF
-21 STIGSAQILPEAD
+21 STSGSAQILPEAD

-39 LVTLDISPGS
+39 SVTLDISPGS
-49 TRQAIV
+49 EKQAIV
-55 NCELTNPTSGPESIE
+55 NCELTNPTSGSESIE

-84 SMTVEGGESVDFQ
+84 SMTVEGGGSVDFQ
-97 IAVESTGEIP
+97 IAVASSGEIP
-107 AGMYDINVSV
+107 SGMYDINVSV

-130 GFSDEDVIEVEVL
+130 GFSDEDVVEVEVL

-161 EDVLFSVVY
+161 DDVLFSVVY

-176 ENSLEV
+176 ESSLEV
-182 SLHLLEKGSSQETMW
+182 SLHLLEEGSSQETMW

-244 TDPNWGCSSEF
+244 TEPIWSCSSEF
-255 AFSLTVNEKE
+255 AFSLTVNEKD
-265 TVVPSVGLDV
+265 TVVPSVGIDV
-275 NGTFLEDFGITEE
+275 NGTILGELGVTEE
-288 NQSLLIGVGLGGAI
+288 NQNLVIGGTAGVLILVASLYV
-302 LMLSLFF
+302 FF
-309 LYRRRRG
+309 RRKV

>member
-1 MKIRRK
+1 MKIRRM
-7 AVIFVSSMMLLSCF
+7 AVIFVSSMMLICCF
-21 STIGSAQILPEAD
+21 STSGSAQILPEAD

-39 LVTLDISPGS
+39 SVTLDISPDS
-49 TRQAIV
+49 TKQAIV
-55 NCELTNPTSGPESIE
+55 NCELTNPTSGSESIE
-70 ISYQSGNLDVAGPG
+70 ISYQSGNLNVAGPG
-84 SMTVEGGESVDFQ
+84 SITVEGGESVDFQ
-97 IAVESTGEIP
+97 IAVASSGEIP
-107 AGMYDINVSV
+107 TGMYDINVSV

-130 GFSDEDVIEVEVL
+130 GFSDEDVVEVEVL

-161 EDVLFSVVY
+161 DDVLLSVVY

-176 ENSLEV
+176 ESSLEV
-182 SLHLLEKGSSQETMW
+182 SLHLLEEGSIQETMW

-244 TDPNWGCSSEF
+244 TDPIWSCSSEF

-265 TVVPSVGLDV
+265 TVVPSVGIDV
-275 NGTFLEDFGITEE
+275 NGTFLEELGVTEE
-288 NQSLLIGVGLGGAI
+288 NQNLVIGGAAGGLI
-302 LMLSLFF
+302 LVASLYAFF
-309 LYRRRRG
+309 RRKV

>member
-1 MKIRRK
+1 MKIRRM
-7 AVIFVSSMMLLSCF
+7 AVIFVSSMMLICCF
-21 STIGSAQILPEAD
+21 STSGSAQILPEAD
-34 VECED
+34 LECED
-39 LVTLDISPGS
+39 SVTLDISPDS
-49 TRQAIV
+49 VKQAIV
-55 NCELTNPTSGPESIE
+55 NCELTNPTSGSESIE
-70 ISYQSGNLDVAGPG
+70 ISYQSGNLNVAGPG
-84 SMTVEGGESVDFQ
+84 SITVEGGESVDFQ
-97 IAVESTGEIP
+97 IAVASSGEIP
-107 AGMYDINVSV
+107 TGMYDINVSV

-130 GFSDEDVIEVEVL
+130 GFSDEDVVEVEVQ

-161 EDVLFSVVY
+161 DDVLLSVVY

-176 ENSLEV
+176 ESSLEV
-182 SLHLLEKGSSQETMW
+182 SLHLLEEGSIQETMW

-244 TDPNWGCSSEF
+244 TDPIWSCSSEF

-265 TVVPSVGLDV
+265 TVVPSVGIDV
-275 NGTFLEDFGITEE
+275 NGTFLEELGVTEE
-288 NQSLLIGVGLGGAI
+288 NQNLVIGGAAGGLI
-302 LMLSLFF
+302 LVASLYAFF
-309 LYRRRRG
+309 RRKV